1 MKSNIRSYQIG
12 TDRESGEGLRIGT
25 VRYLPRGVRKE
36 DYARDD
42 YFDVWLPALAPSREL
57 MGWYKKGELSKE
69 RWQLFAKKYRTEMQ
83 KTDSRQ
89 AIKLLAEVG
98 KKTPISIGCYCEDEN
113 RCHRSIL
120 LKLIRN
126 AVGT

>member
-1 MKSNIRSYQIG
+1 MKSNIRSYHIG
-12 TDRESGEGLRIGT
+12 TARKSDEGLRIGT

-36 DYARDD
+36 DYARKD
-42 YFDVWLPALAPSREL
+42 YFDVWLPTLAPSREL

-69 RWQLFAKKYRTEMQ
+69 RWQLFAKRYKTEMQ
-83 KTDSRQ
+83 KSDSRQ
-89 AIKLLAEVG
+89 AIKLLAEFG
-98 KKTPISIGCYCEDEN
+98 KKTPISIGCYCGDEN

-126 AVGT
+126 AVGP